1 MSRSVVLTE
10 VNRTVGDGLD
20 ESHGTRKL
28 RRFLFDPELHVKV
41 GVAVSVGA
49 MLVSE

>member
-1 MSRSVVLTE
+1 MAE
-10 VNRTVGDGLD
+10 VNRTVGNGLD
-20 ESHGTRKL
+20 ESHGTRKA

-41 GVAVSVGA
+41 GVTVSVGA